1 MNSRILYIILFTLI
15 LSCSFKISVEE
26 LEVAVKEYYI
36 EWMNNWSPTTE
47 VLSVKLNKLDKAGI
61 NYSGVLRIEQDYG
74 EYTIRIRVVYK
85 DEDFTTTMDIEASRL
100 VKVHLDRLNSKIKES
115 IAESLRVKEAEIQ
128 YLDIK
133 DFGEKG
139 YLGILKTI
147 EPAGNFTYDVTV
159 FRIGDKFGYSIDNVR
174 IE

>member
-85 DEDFTTTMDIEASRL
+85 DEDFTTTMDIETSRL
-100 VKVHLDRLNSKIKES
+100 VKVHLDRLNSKSK
-115 IAESLRVKEAEIQ
+115 
-128 YLDIK
+128 
-133 DFGEKG
+133 
-139 YLGILKTI
+139 
-147 EPAGNFTYDVTV
+147 
-159 FRIGDKFGYSIDNVR
+159 
-174 IE
+174 